1 MSMRPLLV
9 AAIAGASVFTLTAAS
24 CSRGTPMPSVGHV
37 DLSRFMGDWYVI
49 AHIPSRPER
58 NAWNA
63 VESYR
68 LADDGTVGTT
78 FRYRSGRADAPLET
92 MHARGYVRPGTGNAV
107 WGMQFIWPIRA
118 EYVVAYLDA
127 DYRETIIA
135 RSARDYAW
143 IMARTPTIP
152 ESDYRRLVS
161 QLQSLGYATD
171 ALRRVPQQWPEAVS
185 TSSAPAAGD

>member
-1 MSMRPLLV
+1 MRPLLV

-24 CSRGTPMPSVGHV
+24 CGRSSAPMPSVSQV
-37 DLSRFMGDWYVI
+37 DLPRFMGDWYVI

-58 NAWNA
+58 DAWNA

-68 LADDGTVGTT
+68 LADDGTVTTT
-78 FRYRSGRADAPLET
+78 FRYRGGSAEAPLET
-92 MHARGYVRPGTGNAV
+92 MHARGYVRAGTGNAI

-118 EYVVAYLDA
+118 EYVIAYLDP
-127 DYRETIIA
+127 DYQETIIG

-152 ESDYRRLVS
+152 ESRYRLLVS
-161 QLQSLGYATD
+161 RLQSLGYATD
-171 ALRRVPQQWPEAVS
+171 ALRRVPQQWPDGDAT
-185 TSSAPAAGD
+185 TSST